1 MRSETLLS
9 RWHLTGHD
17 RRKLRTALTAARVG
31 RHARRLQA
39 VLLVAQGYAVQRVAQ
54 MTVMSRQSVYNLLR
68 RYQRRHNPADLLD
81 RPRSG
86 RPRTIPP
93 ETNQR
98 MRAALKQSPHA
109 FGYNANTWTSGMLG
123 HHLQHSAGL
132 TISPQTVRRRLRAM
146 RWRWKRPRHSY
157 KHPEPH
163 KAQQKG
169 GSNAGSNAPHHAT

>member
-1 MRSETLLS
+1 MRSTTLLS

-17 RRKLRTALTAARVG
+17 RRKLQKALTVAQLG

-39 VLLVAQGYAVQRVAQ
+39 VLLVAQGHAVQRVAQ

-68 RYQRRHNPADLLD
+68 RYQSRHDPADLLD

-86 RPRTIPP
+86 RPPTIPP
-93 ETNQR
+93 DTDQR
-98 MRAALKQSPHA
+98 MLEAIEQSPHA
-109 FGYNANTWTSGMLG
+109 FGYNANTWTSGMLA
-123 HHLQHSAGL
+123 HHLRHRAGIS
-132 TISPQTVRRRLRAM
+132 ISPQNVRRRLRAM

-157 KHPEPH
+157 KHPELH

-169 GSNAGSNAPHHAT
+169 GSSAD